1 LVETGRHRFVAQIFN
16 VPYRRFPAG
25 KAPSVPKPVQIG
37 PRPAG
42 YKPAVQQIPELR
54 YGASDYY
61 DFQSWLAA
69 LTRW

>member
-1 LVETGRHRFVAQIFN
+1 LVARIFN
-16 VPYRRFPAG
+16 QPSRRFPIG
-25 KAPSVPKPVQIG
+25 KASSVPKPVQIG

-42 YKPAVQQIPELR
+42 YKPAIQQIAKLR
-54 YGASDYY
+54 YGASDYF